1 MSFTE
6 IVVRAGHTNAESANL
21 LVSIRLVD
29 LVGSQ
34 RVYYCFDRHYSVS
47 QLSQG
52 SVLFA
57 VCDSN
62 TEYPELGGISHVP
75 SVRSLSLPVEK
86 VITS

>member
-47 QLSQG
+47 QLSQ
-52 SVLFA
+52 VQCCLMFVIA
-57 VCDSN
+57 
-62 TEYPELGGISHVP
+62 T
-75 SVRSLSLPVEK
+75 LSILN
-86 VITS
+86 